1 MPFLFALISIINILS
16 VSLILVVCGK
26 KENENNGNTT
36 GKTENQAAA
45 NRSNSKE
52 VQLSFSMDQPVTP
65 PKRTDIYHQVAE
77 SFAFPASSK
86 CKNHDDAWR
95 ILALYLDYIREV
107 NQTDFE
113 RFRMLDSALAILHDF
128 RFVEQSVQVSNET
141 LALGVLYFLI
151 NYHKIKVNLGSPSHP
166 WYNILCRNAKI
177 EELEAIRLLIKQEML
192 GIDGS
197 DSGAS
202 ALEVVPWK

>member
-1 MPFLFALISIINILS
+1 MPFLFALISIINILF
-16 VSLILVVCGK
+16 VSLLLVVCGK
-26 KENENNGNTT
+26 KENENNGNTSA
-36 GKTENQAAA
+36 KAEA

-52 VQLSFSMDQPVTP
+52 MQISFSMDQPVTP
-65 PKRTDIYHQVAE
+65 PKRTDIYHKVAE
-77 SFAFPASSK
+77 NFAFPASSR

-95 ILALYLDYIREV
+95 ILALYLDYIRSV
-107 NQTDFE
+107 NPVEFE
-113 RFRMLDSALAILHDF
+113 RFRMLDSALAVLHDF
-128 RFVEQSVQVSNET
+128 RFVEQAVPVTNET

-151 NYHKIKVNLGSPSHP
+151 NYHKIRVNLGTPSQP

-197 DSGAS
+197 ESGAS